1 MFLSTIDQFC
11 RNNLYKQTIFIG
23 DNLYTFSDSIIKV
36 NDIGTVDE
44 VNSINLPYDENWYPF
59 RNN

>member
-23 DNLYTFSDSIIKV
+23 DNLYINYKILFLK
-36 NDIGTVDE
+36 DE
-44 VNSINLPYDENWYPF
+44 YILLI
-59 RNN
+59 R